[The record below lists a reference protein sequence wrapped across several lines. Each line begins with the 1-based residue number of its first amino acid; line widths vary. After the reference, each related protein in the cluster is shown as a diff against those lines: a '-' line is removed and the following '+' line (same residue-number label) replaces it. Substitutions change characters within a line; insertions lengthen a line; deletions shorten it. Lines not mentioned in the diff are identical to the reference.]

1 MPYRSSSPRISFRR
15 FELDLRSGELR
26 KEGRKIRLQARPF
39 QLLALLVQNA
49 GEVVTR
55 EEVCRALWPADT
67 FIDFDHGVAV
77 ALNKI
82 REALSDSADNPRF
95 IETLPRRGYR
105 FIAPVEQAV
114 VPAPAQRHPSI
125 AILPFVNIGDDKQNE
140 YFGDG
145 LAEEIIN
152 ALAKTSGLMVAG
164 RTSSFFFRGKD
175 VELGEIGRRLNVQ
188 HILEG
193 SVRRAG
199 NHVRVT
205 AQLIGVADGFHLWSD
220 RYDREVTDLFAIQDE
235 ITRAIAEALRVKLS
249 PEAVRPGRRPNLAAY
264 DAYLKG
270 REQLLV
276 RLSPGSV
283 ALGKEL
289 LERAI
294 QLDPHFALP
303 YSLLGIYYTVQA
315 SWGALPAREAIQ
327 AARAAEQGALRVDPS
342 LPEAHAMMGCCAGM
356 DFNWSEAEQHWG
368 SAMVR
373 EPVPPDVLFWH
384 ANHFL
389 MPIGRVGE
397 AVEVESKVLENDP
410 LNLLYRNHLAVSLR
424 HSGRLREAEAELRKV
439 LEVDSRYTIAL
450 GTLGALCAQQGR
462 FEEGLKSTET
472 AYAIAPSALLAGQL
486 AALLVRAGEA
496 GRAGALIDSLK
507 SGVACAACLGLVVFH
522 ALSGQFAE
530 AADYAER
537 AIEERHPSFIAVA
550 RPLLMSAPQWG
561 ALAKRMNLPG

>member
-1 MPYRSSSPRISFRR
+1 
-15 FELDLRSGELR
+15 
-26 KEGRKIRLQARPF
+26 
-39 QLLALLVQNA
+39 
-49 GEVVTR
+49 
-55 EEVCRALWPADT
+55 
-67 FIDFDHGVAV
+67 
-77 ALNKI
+77 
-82 REALSDSADNPRF
+82 
-95 IETLPRRGYR
+95 
-105 FIAPVEQAV
+105 
-114 VPAPAQRHPSI
+114 
-125 AILPFVNIGDDKQNE
+125 
-140 YFGDG
+140 
-145 LAEEIIN
+145 
-152 ALAKTSGLMVAG
+152 
-164 RTSSFFFRGKD
+164 
-175 VELGEIGRRLNVQ
+175 
-188 HILEG
+188 
-193 SVRRAG
+193 
-199 NHVRVT
+199 
-205 AQLIGVADGFHLWSD
+205 
-220 RYDREVTDLFAIQDE
+220 
-235 ITRAIAEALRVKLS
+235 
-249 PEAVRPGRRPNLAAY
+249 
-264 DAYLKG
+264 
-270 REQLLV
+270 
-276 RLSPGSV
+276 V

-450 GTLGALCAQQGR
+450 GTLGALCAQQGH

-550 RPLLMSAPQWG
+550 RPLLMSVPQWG